1 MEIAFF
7 FLFFSLDHSKK
18 FKEYLSSKQYDIIL
32 FVEKEK
38 DYSFRNCYLPQRRKL
53 VANVYWKKTFRG
65 VGANFKGTIPKT

>member
-1 MEIAFF
+1 M
-7 FLFFSLDHSKK
+7 
-18 FKEYLSSKQYDIIL
+18 SSKQYDIIL

-65 VGANFKGTIPKT
+65 VGANFKRTVPKT